1 LRLVF
6 MGSPEPAVPVLDLL
20 FANGHQVL
28 AVYTPPD
35 RPAGRGRNMQ
45 ASPVR
50 LAALALGLPAI
61 QVSSLKQTETL
72 NQLAGFQADAIIVA
86 AFGYLLP
93 PAVLDMCPFGCL
105 NIHPSLLPQY
115 RGASPVTAAI
125 LSGENFAGVSIIRL
139 DPGLD
144 SGPLVAQ
151 SQVSISDLDTTGNL
165 TERLFQVG
173 GRMLLEVLAELTRGK
188 LEPVPQD
195 SGGVSYSSE
204 IDKEAGKI
212 DWGLT
217 AREIWR
223 RVRAYQPWPGAY
235 TLWRGRQLKIIEAEP
250 VTSAESIEKG
260 LALTSPGQDPKTAT
274 LAIATGQGILK
285 ITRLQIEGKRIM
297 SGEEFLRG
305 YKEILGSK
313 LG

>member
-1 LRLVF
+1 LRLIF
-6 MGSPEPAVPVLDLL
+6 MGSPEPAVPVLELL
-20 FANGHQVL
+20 FDSGHQVM

-50 LAALALGLPAI
+50 MAALSLGLPAI

-72 NQLAGFQADAIIVA
+72 DQLAAFKADAIIVA

-93 PAVLDMCPFGCL
+93 TAVLDMCPFGCL
-105 NIHPSLLPQY
+105 NIHPSLLPKY
-115 RGASPVTAAI
+115 RGASPVASAI

-151 SQVSISDLDTTGNL
+151 SQVSISDLDTTGSL
-165 TERLFQVG
+165 TGRLFQVG
-173 GRMLLEVLAELTRGK
+173 GRMLLEVLTELTRGK
-188 LEPVPQD
+188 LEPVQQD
-195 SGGVSYSSE
+195 SDGVLYSSE

-217 AREIWR
+217 AGDIWR

-235 TLWRGRQLKIIEAEP
+235 TLWHGRQLKIIEAQP
-250 VTSAESIEKG
+250 VISVAAVEKG
-260 LALTSPGQDPKTAT
+260 VALPLPGQDPKTAA
-274 LAIATGQGILK
+274 LVIGAGQGVLK
-285 ITRLQIEGKRIM
+285 IVRLQIEGKRIM

-305 YKEILGSK
+305 YREILGSK